1 MKARSRVRGNDSRK
15 IGEPQLTDVSR
26 EVSKNNYSGD
36 GWISPPSPKYG
47 PNTEEE
53 QQFDVSG
60 WQGDNKGLFATFFQK
75 TTNVSQKGSAL
86 PPIRKSSRFFSA

>member
-15 IGEPQLTDVSR
+15 IGEPQLTDLSR

-36 GWISPPSPKYG
+36 GWISPPSPKYE

-53 QQFDVSG
+53 QQFDVSRWRG
-60 WQGDNKGLFATFFQK
+60 QQRVVRHVFQK
-75 TTNVSQKGSAL
+75 TTNVSQKGGAL
-86 PPIRKSSRFFSA
+86 LPIRKSSRFFSA

>member
-53 QQFDVSG
+53 QQFDVSRWRG
-60 WQGDNKGLFATFFQK
+60 QQRVVRHVFQK